1 MPARNTTLRRCP
13 EHCETAPGQYPWA
26 MRLVIPVP
34 RPIRW
39 AGISIA
45 TQGCVGIVAAAI
57 LVIREAGGHHDDFA
71 SGYGLALWCS
81 LIGLGVLAGGIAL
94 LRGKRWGR
102 GIGVVAELLLLPVAY
117 SLLTD
122 SHQPFLGVPLG
133 FWALATLAALFSAS
147 ALAWASGPST
157 PTDPEP

>member
-1 MPARNTTLRRCP
+1 
-13 EHCETAPGQYPWA
+13 